1 MVKPS
6 YKSNKIDWAT
16 VHSATLVDM
25 PMIEKYYCTK
35 IIVNKV
41 ICVVF
46 IEHFIG
52 GKDITYLKN
61 VKQVHQVF
69 RTTLYS

>member
-6 YKSNKIDWAT
+6 FKSN
-16 VHSATLVDM
+16 
-25 PMIEKYYCTK
+25 KYYCTK
-35 IIVNKV
+35 IIANKV

-52 GKDITYLKN
+52 GKDITYLKI
-61 VKQVHQVF
+61 VKQVHKVF
-69 RTTLYS
+69 RTSPYS